1 MHTMSKKYRILIAFL
16 ITIILMVVIDVIVFN
31 KMNEGIDALVAEDL
45 PEVDLTSIDDGTY
58 LGEYTIP
65 LISVKVEVTVLDHQ
79 ITDIVIL
86 EHKNGQGEDGEL
98 IIDDV
103 ILEQSIEIDY
113 IVGATYSSKAILL
126 AIGDAL
132 KS

>member
-1 MHTMSKKYRILIAFL
+1 MSKKYRISIAFL
-16 ITIILMVVIDVIVFN
+16 ITIILMVVIGVIVFN
-31 KMNEGIDALVAEDL
+31 KMNEGIEVLIAEEL
-45 PEVDLTSIDDGTY
+45 PEIDLTSIEDGTY
-58 LGEYTIP
+58 LGQYAIP

-98 IIDDV
+98 IINDV

>member
-16 ITIILMVVIDVIVFN
+16 ITIILMVVIGVIVFN
-31 KMNEGIDALVAEDL
+31 KMNEGIEVLIAEEL
-45 PEVDLTSIDDGTY
+45 PEIDLTSIEDGTY
-58 LGEYTIP
+58 LGQYAIP

>member
-1 MHTMSKKYRILIAFL
+1 MHTMSKKYRISIAFL
-16 ITIILMVVIDVIVFN
+16 ITIILMVVIGVIVFN
-31 KMNEGIDALVAEDL
+31 KMNEGIEVLIAEEL
-45 PEVDLTSIDDGTY
+45 PEIDLTSIEDGTY
-58 LGEYTIP
+58 LGQYAIP

-98 IIDDV
+98 IINDV

>member
-16 ITIILMVVIDVIVFN
+16 ITIILMVVIGVIVFN

-58 LGEYTIP
+58 LGEYAIP

-98 IIDDV
+98 IINDV

>member
-1 MHTMSKKYRILIAFL
+1 MHIISKKYSILIAFL
-16 ITIILMVVIDVIVFN
+16 ITIILMVFIGVIVFN
-31 KMNEGIDALVAEDL
+31 KMNEGIEVLIAEEL
-45 PEVDLTSIDDGTY
+45 PEIDLTSIEDGTY
-58 LGEYTIP
+58 LGQYAIP

-79 ITDIVIL
+79 ITNIVIL

-98 IIDDV
+98 IINDV

>member
-1 MHTMSKKYRILIAFL
+1 
-16 ITIILMVVIDVIVFN
+16 MVVIGVIVFN
-31 KMNEGIDALVAEDL
+31 KMNEGIDALIAEEL
-45 PEVDLTSIDDGTY
+45 PELDLTSIEDGTY
-58 LGEYTIP
+58 LGQYAIP

>member
-16 ITIILMVVIDVIVFN
+16 ITIILMVVIGVIVFN
-31 KMNEGIDALVAEDL
+31 KMNEGIDALVAEEL
-45 PEVDLTSIDDGTY
+45 PEIDLTSIEDGTY
-58 LGEYTIP
+58 LGEYAAPI
-65 LISVKVEVTVLDHQ
+65 ISVKVEVTVLDHQ

>member
-1 MHTMSKKYRILIAFL
+1 MHTMSKKYRISIAFL
-16 ITIILMVVIDVIVFN
+16 ITIILMVVIGVIVFN
-31 KMNEGIDALVAEDL
+31 KMNEGIDALIAEEL
-45 PEVDLTSIDDGTY
+45 PELDLTSIEDGTY
-58 LGEYTIP
+58 LGQYAIP

-98 IIDDV
+98 IINDV

>member
-16 ITIILMVVIDVIVFN
+16 ITIILMVVICVIVFN
-31 KMNEGIDALVAEDL
+31 KMNEGIEVLIAEEL
-45 PEVDLTSIDDGTY
+45 PEIDLTSIEDGTY
-58 LGEYTIP
+58 LGEYAIP

>member
-16 ITIILMVVIDVIVFN
+16 ITIILMVVIGVIVFN

>member
-16 ITIILMVVIDVIVFN
+16 ITIILMVVIGVIVFN
-31 KMNEGIDALVAEDL
+31 KMNEGIDALIAEEL
-45 PEVDLTSIDDGTY
+45 PELDLTSIEDGTY
-58 LGEYTIP
+58 LGQYAIP

>member
-16 ITIILMVVIDVIVFN
+16 ITIILMVVIGVIVFN

-103 ILEQSIEIDY
+103 ILEQSIEINY
-113 IVGATYSSKAILL
+113 IVGAT
-126 AIGDAL
+126 
-132 KS
+132 